1 MKERRSG
8 KMRKSIALFIV
19 GACLLLLTIPK
30 STQASLFFLDNK
42 LTLSG
47 FLKNE
52 TAYNPNHD
60 REFMK
65 IENTFQ
71 LESEYRFNDSL
82 SFFTI
87 FRYFYDNAF
96 DVNPLF
102 EDNRSRLHRTRGTD
116 WVRECYL
123 NYESPS
129 LDVRIGKQQVVWGT
143 ADGIKIMDVVCPTD
157 QREYFLDNFADSR
170 IPRWMLKL
178 EYSPTVNGTL
188 QFLFI
193 PDFATD
199 YYAPPGSPFTYRA
212 FELQGDLIDA
222 LNQLAKNPS
231 WHYTFNETHHYPAQN
246 FENSSFGVRWL
257 DILPNGLEYTLNYL
271 HGYGNVAGNVHIYN
285 LGRPPFPGA
294 PPQGDW
300 VLGFKYPM
308 TELFGFTFTKGI
320 NTGLLTGTTVRGE
333 FAYIHNNY
341 NKTEG
346 LWYKNFIP
354 NPYPGG
360 PPYIPTEA
368 INGGITRVDN
378 YKYVLGVDKYI
389 VTNWLASFQ
398 FIQLVTNKTSEKGN
412 NLLFGPTSARL
423 NKYYTFLTTRI
434 STDFMHERIKP
445 DCLFMYGTL
454 NEWRISPRIEYE
466 LRDYLN
472 IAVGGHMFWGRRGTL
487 LGEFREND
495 EVYCE
500 IKYGF

>member
-1 MKERRSG
+1 
-8 KMRKSIALFIV
+8 MRKTIALFIV
-19 GACLLLLTIPK
+19 GACLLLLNGTN
-30 STQASLFFLDNK
+30 TAQASLFLLDNK

-65 IENTFQ
+65 IENTLQ
-71 LESEYRFNDSL
+71 LEAEYMLNDNF

-87 FRYFYDNAF
+87 FRYFYDNAY

-102 EDNRSRLHRTRGTD
+102 EDNRSPLHRTRRTD
-116 WVRECYL
+116 WLRECYI

-157 QREYFLDNFADSR
+157 QRAYLLDNYADSR
-170 IPRWMLKL
+170 IPRWMLKI
-178 EYSPTVNGTL
+178 EYSPKVNGTL

-193 PDFATD
+193 PDFETD
-199 YYAPPGSPFTYRA
+199 FLAPPGSPFTYWA
-212 FELQGDLIDA
+212 NKLKGDLVDG
-222 LNQLAKNPS
+222 LNQLAQNPM
-231 WHYTFNETHHYPAQN
+231 WHYTFREQRDYPGQS
-246 FENSSFGVRWL
+246 FENASFGVRWL
-257 DILPNGLEYTLNYL
+257 DILPNGLEYSLNYL
-271 HGYGNVAGNVHIYN
+271 HGYGTPGGNVHISN
-285 LGRPPFPGA
+285 LLPPPFPGA

-300 VLGFKYPM
+300 VMKFKYHL

-320 NTGLLTGTTVRGE
+320 NSGLLTGTTVRGE
-333 FAYIHNNY
+333 FAYIHNSY
-341 NKTEG
+341 NNIDGT
-346 LWYKNFIP
+346 WYTFDPFGRPIAA
-354 NPYPGG
+354 
-360 PPYIPTEA
+360 TV
-368 INGGITRVDN
+368 GGITTVDN

-389 VTNWLASFQ
+389 VSNWLASFQ
-398 FIQLVTNKTSEKGN
+398 FIQLVTNKTSENGN
-412 NLLFGPTSARL
+412 RLLFGPTKAPL

-445 DCLFMYGTL
+445 DCLFMYGTQ

-466 LRDYLN
+466 VRDYLN
-472 IAVGGHMFWGRRGTL
+472 IAVGGHMFWGEREML
-487 LGEFREND
+487 LGEFRDND

>member
-1 MKERRSG
+1 MK
-8 KMRKSIALFIV
+8 KSILWWVAGIGLWLFTGINF
-19 GACLLLLTIPK
+19 A
-30 STQASLFFLDNK
+30 QASLFFLDNK

-47 FLKNE
+47 FIKNE

-71 LESEYRFNDSL
+71 LEAEYAFNEQL

-87 FRYFYDNAF
+87 FREFYDNAF

-116 WVRECYL
+116 WLRECYI

-157 QREYFLDNFADSR
+157 QREYLLDNYADSR
-170 IPRWMLKL
+170 IPRWMLKV

-193 PDFATD
+193 PDFETD
-199 YYAPPGSPFTYRA
+199 FLAPPGSPFTYWA
-212 FELQGDLIDA
+212 NKLKGDLIDA
-222 LNQLAKNPS
+222 LHQLAQKGYG
-231 WHYTFNETHHYPAQN
+231 YTWEETHHYPAQN
-246 FENSSFGVRWL
+246 FDNASFGVRWL
-257 DILPNGLEYTLNYL
+257 DILPNGLEYTINYL
-271 HGYGNVAGNVHIYN
+271 HGYGTPGGNVHIYN
-285 LGRPPFPGA
+285 LRRPPFSGA

-300 VLGFKYPM
+300 VMEFKYHL
-308 TELFGFTFTKGI
+308 TELMGFTFTKGI
-320 NTGLLTGTTVRGE
+320 NTGPLSGTTVRGE

-341 NKTEG
+341 NNTEG
-346 LWYKNFIP
+346 LWYKLRNYVP
-354 NPYPGG
+354 V
-360 PPYIPTEA
+360 EA
-368 INGGITRVDN
+368 INGGITTVDN

-389 VTNWLASFQ
+389 VSNWLASFQ
-398 FIQLVTNKTSEKGN
+398 FIQLVTNKTSENGN
-412 NLLFGPTSARL
+412 RLLFGPTKAPL

-445 DCLFMYGTL
+445 DCLIMYGTQ
-454 NEWRISPRIEYE
+454 NEWRVSPRIEYE
-466 LRDYLN
+466 VRDYLN
-472 IAVGGHMFWGRRGTL
+472 IAFGGHMFWGERDTL
-487 LGEFREND
+487 LGEFRDND
-495 EVYCE
+495 EVFLE

>member
-1 MKERRSG
+1 
-8 KMRKSIALFIV
+8 MRKSTILFIV
-19 GACLLLLTIPK
+19 GACLLLLNGTN
-30 STQASLFFLDNK
+30 SAQASLSLLDDK

-47 FLKNE
+47 FLKNM

-60 REFMK
+60 RDFQE
-65 IENTFQ
+65 IENTIQ
-71 LESEYRFNDSL
+71 LESEYKFNDNL

-87 FRYFYDNAF
+87 FRYYYDTAF

-102 EDNRSRLHRTRGTD
+102 EDVRKQLHRTRGTD
-116 WVRECYL
+116 WLRECYL

-157 QREYFLDNFADSR
+157 QRRYYLDDYVDSR
-170 IPRWMLKL
+170 IARWMLKL
-178 EYSPTVNGTL
+178 EYSPKVNGTL

-199 YYAPPGSPFTYRA
+199 YYAPAGSPFTYYA
-212 FELQGDLIDA
+212 FTLLQRDLIDP
-222 LNQLAKNPS
+222 LHQLAS
-231 WHYTFNETHHYPAQN
+231 QGHYTFDEKHHYPGQN
-246 FENSSFGVRWL
+246 FKNSSFGVRWL

-271 HGYGNVAGNVHIYN
+271 HGYGTFAGNVHITN
-285 LGRPPFPGA
+285 HGGPLGQPVPGY
-294 PPQGDW
+294 PYPQGDY
-300 VLGFKYPM
+300 VLNYKYPQ

-320 NTGLLTGTTVRGE
+320 NTGPLTGTTVRGE

-341 NKTEG
+341 NKTDG
-346 LWYKNFIP
+346 MWTKSKLFPPIP
-354 NPYPGG
+354 
-360 PPYIPTEA
+360 IPLIFDA
-368 INGGITRVDN
+368 IQYGITKVDN
-378 YKYVLGVDKYI
+378 YKYVLGIDKYI

-398 FIQLVTNKTSEKGN
+398 FIQLVTNKTSENGN
-412 NLLFGPTSARL
+412 NLLFGPTNARL
-423 NKYYTFLTTRI
+423 NKFYTFFTTRI

-445 DCLFMYGTL
+445 DCLFMYGTQ

-472 IAVGGHMFWGRRGTL
+472 IAVGGHMFWGRRTTL

>member
-1 MKERRSG
+1 MK
-8 KMRKSIALFIV
+8 KSISLFIV
-19 GACLLLLTIPK
+19 GTCLLLLSAANTA
-30 STQASLFFLDNK
+30 QASLSLLDNK

-71 LESEYRFNDSL
+71 LEAEYMLNDNF

-116 WVRECYL
+116 WLRECYL

-157 QREYFLDNFADSR
+157 QREFTLDNYADSR
-170 IPRWMLKL
+170 IPRWMLKI
-178 EYSPTVNGTL
+178 EYSPKVNGTL

-199 YYAPPGSPFTYRA
+199 YYAPPGSPFTYYA
-212 FELQGDLIDA
+212 FTLLQKDLIDP
-222 LNQLAKNPS
+222 LHQLASNG
-231 WHYTFNETHHYPAQN
+231 HYTFDENHQYPGQS
-246 FENSSFGVRWL
+246 FKNSSFGVRWL

-271 HGYGNVAGNVHIYN
+271 HGYGTFAGNVHISN
-285 LGRPPFPGA
+285 LGPQQFPNG
-294 PPQGDW
+294 PYQGDY
-300 VLGFKYPM
+300 VLKYKYPM
-308 TELFGFTFTKGI
+308 TQLFGFTFTKGI
-320 NTGLLTGTTVRGE
+320 NSGPLTGTTVRGE
-333 FAYIHNNY
+333 FAYIHNNN

-346 LWYKNFIP
+346 LWLKDYISVPFY
-354 NPYPGG
+354 PYSV
-360 PPYIPTEA
+360 PTKA
-368 INGGITRVDN
+368 IYYGITKVDN
-378 YKYVLGVDKYI
+378 YKYVLGIDKYI

-398 FIQLVTNKTSEKGN
+398 FIQLVTNKTSENGN
-412 NLLFGPTSARL
+412 NLLFGPTNARL

-445 DCLFMYGTL
+445 DCLVMYGTL
-454 NEWRISPRIEYE
+454 NEWRVSPRIEYE
-466 LRDYLN
+466 VRDYLN
-472 IAVGGHMFWGRRGTL
+472 VAVGGHMFWGKRGTL
-487 LGEFREND
+487 LGEFRDND

>member
-1 MKERRSG
+1 
-8 KMRKSIALFIV
+8 MRKSIALFIV
-19 GACLLLLTIPK
+19 GACLLLLGGATAA
-30 STQASLFFLDNK
+30 QASLSLLDDK

-71 LESEYRFNDSL
+71 LEAEYMFNDKF

-87 FRYFYDNAF
+87 LRYFYDNAY

-102 EDNRSRLHRTRGTD
+102 EDNRNILQRTRDTD
-116 WVRECYL
+116 WLRECYV

-157 QREYFLDNFADSR
+157 QREFTLDNFADSR

-178 EYSPTVNGTL
+178 EYSPKVNGTL

-193 PDFATD
+193 PDFETD
-199 YYAPPGSPFTYRA
+199 FFAPSGSPFTYRA
-212 FELQGDLIDA
+212 FTLLGDLSDA
-222 LNQLAKNPS
+222 IHDLAKIPHT
-231 WHYTFNETHHYPAQN
+231 HYTFNQTRDFPSQN
-246 FENSSFGVRWL
+246 FENASFGVRWL

-271 HGYGNVAGNVHIYN
+271 HGYGTLGGNVHIFN
-285 LGRPPFPGA
+285 LGPSPFPGA

-300 VLGFKYPM
+300 VMKFRYPM

-333 FAYIHNNY
+333 FAYIHNNF

-346 LWYKNFIP
+346 MWLKNFISVP
-354 NPYPGG
+354 F
-360 PPYIPTEA
+360 PPFSVPTEA
-368 INGGITRVDN
+368 INGGIVKVDN

-389 VTNWLASFQ
+389 VSNWLASFQ
-398 FIQLVTNKTSEKGN
+398 FIQLVTNKTSKNGN
-412 NLLFGPTSARL
+412 DLLFGATNAPL
-423 NKYYTFLTTRI
+423 KKYYTFLTTRI
-434 STDFMHERIKP
+434 STDFMNERIKP
-445 DCLFMYGTL
+445 DCLFMYGTQ

-472 IAVGGHMFWGRRGTL
+472 IAVGGHMFWGRRETL
-487 LGEFREND
+487 LGEFRDDD

>member
-1 MKERRSG
+1 MK
-8 KMRKSIALFIV
+8 KSLSLFIV
-19 GACLLLLTIPK
+19 GVCLLLLGSVK
-30 STQASLFFLDNK
+30 SAQASLYLLDNK

-71 LESEYRFNDSL
+71 LEAEYMFNDSL

-116 WVRECYL
+116 WLRECYL

-157 QREYFLDNFADSR
+157 QREFTLDNYADSR
-170 IPRWMLKL
+170 IPRWMLKI
-178 EYSPTVNGTL
+178 EYSPKVNGTL

-199 YYAPPGSPFTYRA
+199 YYAPPGSPFTNWA
-212 FELQGDLIDA
+212 FTLLGDLSDGI
-222 LNQLAKNPS
+222 NELAQIPHT
-231 WHYTFNETHHYPAQN
+231 HYTFNETHDYPGQSFKNA
-246 FENSSFGVRWL
+246 SFGVRWL

-271 HGYGNVAGNVHIYN
+271 HGYGTLGGNVHIYN
-285 LGRPPFPGA
+285 LGAPPFPGA

-300 VLGFKYPM
+300 VMKFKYPM

-320 NTGLLTGTTVRGE
+320 NTGPLTGTTVRGE

-398 FIQLVTNKTSEKGN
+398 FIQLVTNKTSENGN
-412 NLLFGPTSARL
+412 RLLFGPTSAPL

-445 DCLFMYGTL
+445 DCLFMYGTQ

-466 LRDYLN
+466 VRDYLN
-472 IAVGGHMFWGRRGTL
+472 IAVGGHMFWGEREML
-487 LGEFREND
+487 LGEFRDND